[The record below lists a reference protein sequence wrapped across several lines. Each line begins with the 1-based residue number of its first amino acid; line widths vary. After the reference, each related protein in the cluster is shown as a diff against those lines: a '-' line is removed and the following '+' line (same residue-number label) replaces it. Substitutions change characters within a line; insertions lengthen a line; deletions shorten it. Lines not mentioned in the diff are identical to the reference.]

1 MPQTETN
8 WTVITGSTGGIGSE
22 LAKILAGRGD
32 HLILVNRSREK
43 ADLQRSKLLT
53 DHKELRIEL
62 VTADFMDTTKIAEAI
77 KEILAIPGRIDVLYN
92 NAGVLTSEKILSA
105 QGFESHYAVNVLAPF
120 QMIGGLRTKM
130 ARASKDKP
138 AMVINF
144 SSSVIKQQKSLDLD
158 SLANPDQVTGL
169 MGTYA
174 QSKLAVT
181 TMSAALADSLAE
193 DHTLI
198 RAIDP
203 GATRTPM
210 TKGNAAMPKP
220 LQWIAPLLF
229 SPADKQARKVV
240 DAAGPD
246 NFASRSGILVA
257 NRIEKKLPHT
267 AADTDVQRELI
278 TLLQRS
284 LS

>member
-1 MPQTETN
+1 MPEKEVS

-22 LAKILAGRGD
+22 IAKILAGRGD
-32 HLILVNRSREK
+32 RLILVNRSREK
-43 ADLQRSKLLT
+43 ADLQRSRLLA
-53 DHKELRIEL
+53 DHRALHIEL

-92 NAGVLTSEKILSA
+92 NAGVLTSEKILSV
-105 QGFESHYAVNVLAPF
+105 QGFESHYTVNVLASF
-120 QMIGGLRTKM
+120 QMINGLRTKM
-130 ARASKDKP
+130 ARASEDNA
-138 AMVINF
+138 AMIINF
-144 SSSVIKQQKSLDLD
+144 SSSVIKQQKSLDLG
-158 SLANPDQVTGL
+158 SLAKPDQVTGL

-181 TMSAALADSLAE
+181 TMSAALAGALAE
-193 DHTLI
+193 DHILI

-229 SPADKQARKVV
+229 SPADKQAKKVV
-240 DAAGPD
+240 DAADPD

-257 NRIEKKLPHT
+257 NLNEKKLPHT
-267 AADTDVQRELI
+267 AADTEVQRELI